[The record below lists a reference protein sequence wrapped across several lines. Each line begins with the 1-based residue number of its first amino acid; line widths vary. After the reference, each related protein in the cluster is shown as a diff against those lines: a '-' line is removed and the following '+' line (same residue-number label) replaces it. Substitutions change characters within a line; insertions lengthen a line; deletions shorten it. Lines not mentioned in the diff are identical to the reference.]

1 MFENQR
7 ALGITGAPDMG
18 GVAPWANV
26 LVKAGGT
33 LVAIPRL
40 ILAKGGMV
48 VLVSKGGLEVVV
60 AEASMKTDTA

>member
-1 MFENQR
+1 
-7 ALGITGAPDMG
+7 MG